1 MKKTIIVALAV
12 VASGVF
18 TTATAAKKDKKS
30 KITQAT
36 ETVALKSETD
46 SISYAAGMTRT
57 EGLMPYLQ
65 QSFGVGEKDM
75 PEFIRG
81 YEEMMKR
88 NFDQDSKAY
97 AAGQQIALMVGTRML
112 PFVKNELK
120 NGNDTISD
128 NLFHQGFIAAL
139 KKDNGL
145 MTDSVAKLKF
155 TGAEKAATDRKNMET
170 KKKGENFLS
179 ENAKKEGVVTLP
191 SGLQY
196 KVITEGK
203 GNKPKETDR
212 VEVKYE
218 GKTIDGKV
226 FDSSYK
232 RKPDTT
238 TFGVTQV
245 IKGWTEALQLM
256 PVGSKWELYIPY
268 NLAYGE
274 RGAGRDI
281 KPYDALVFTVELV
294 NIVNPEASASE
305 KSTDKTAVQ
314 TKATAKKTVAKK
326 VTKKNS
332 KIRQN

>member
-1 MKKTIIVALAV
+1 MMKKTMIVALAV
-12 VASGVF
+12 MASSVF
-18 TTATAAKKDKKS
+18 TTATAAKKDKKD
-30 KITQAT
+30 KKQQVT
-36 ETVALKSETD
+36 EVLALESPAD

-65 QSFGVGEKDM
+65 QSFGVTEKDM

-112 PFVKNELK
+112 PFIKNDLK
-120 NGNDTISD
+120 SENDTIND
-128 NLFHQGFIAAL
+128 NLFHKGFLASL
-139 KKDNGL
+139 KKDATV
-145 MTDSVAKLKF
+145 MTDSLAKVKF
-155 TGAEKAATDRKNMET
+155 SEAEKAATDRKNMET
-170 KKKGENFLS
+170 KKKGEDFLG

-203 GNKPKETDR
+203 GDKPKETDR

-281 KPYDALVFTVELV
+281 KPYDALIFTVELV
-294 NIVNPEASASE
+294 SIVNPEAKAE
-305 KSTDKTAVQ
+305 D
-314 TKATAKKTVAKK
+314 KATAKTPAATKAVAKK
-326 VTKKNS
+326 AAVKKVA
-332 KIRQN
+332 KKK